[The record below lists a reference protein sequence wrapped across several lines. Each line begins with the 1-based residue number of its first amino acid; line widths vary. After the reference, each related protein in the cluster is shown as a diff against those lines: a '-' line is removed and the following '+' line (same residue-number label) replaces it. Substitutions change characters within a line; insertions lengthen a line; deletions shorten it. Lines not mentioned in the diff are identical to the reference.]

1 MTSLDGLDL
10 DRLDFAAISPQ
21 DFAQLVRGT
30 GKAALADIVA
40 GPARGRIL
48 DEVFGRME
56 TRFKPEVA
64 GRLNALV
71 RWRIS
76 DPGQDDA
83 VYETAIADGACVLRK
98 GAGEA
103 EPRLGL
109 TLTAA
114 DFLRLVSGNANGVT
128 LFMTRRLK
136 VAGDLGLASGLT
148 RYFDI
153 PKA

>member
-1 MTSLDGLDL
+1 MTSLSDL
-10 DRLDFAAISPQ
+10 DVANLDFAGISPQ
-21 DFAQLVRGT
+21 EFAQLVKDTPKR
-30 GKAALADIVA
+30 ALADIA
-40 GPARGRIL
+40 TGTSRQRIL
-48 DEVFGRME
+48 DEVFRRME
-56 TRFKPEVA
+56 NVFKPEVA

-76 DPGQDDA
+76 DSGHEDA
-83 VYETAIADGACVLRK
+83 VYETAIAEGTCKLC
-98 GAGEA
+98 AGVSDA

-114 DFLRLVSGNANGVT
+114 DFLRLASGNANGVT
-128 LFMTRRLK
+128 LFMTRKLK
-136 VAGDLGLASGLT
+136 VVGDLGLASGLT